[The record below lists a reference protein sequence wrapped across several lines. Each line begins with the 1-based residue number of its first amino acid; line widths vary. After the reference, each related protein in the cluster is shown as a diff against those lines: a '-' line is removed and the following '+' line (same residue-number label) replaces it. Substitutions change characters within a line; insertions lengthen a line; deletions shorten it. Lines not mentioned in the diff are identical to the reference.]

1 MCNDAWCMTTA
12 PWISEIVSGQ
22 VGAELD
28 LVPKSEREERQVRTL
43 LAQLEAAPRPLVAA
57 HDATGAQ
64 GEASTSAPAALPAQ
78 RTRSGRAAAG
88 GRAPRRA
95 AGPGRGVPGAS
106 RFASISSANGG
117 PERRNGAH
125 ASAPAQTP
133 SNGQDAQAAPAKA
146 AQPGE
151 QTPGARPAGDAANG
165 TSEQA
170 GGGGVLPAGSAALPL
185 PSLGAP
191 LPGVVGQDLVAAG
204 MATAAAREAPG
215 PEHAAAEQ
223 RVAASP
229 SGQQSAAT
237 PGGDISQQSPIAEL
251 KLPQQ
256 AVANGYV
263 SAASAALTGD
273 AKLGGVG
280 ESSAAARA
288 RVRAAAAK
296 ARRAAAAE
304 ARASEARRER
314 ARTLPARLSAMAL
327 SRPAAA
333 YSSAPLR
340 VQPARSSGAQGAA
353 EARASAAKPTAAAA
367 RAASPEAAEQAQT
380 ASGVE
385 VGRDQVVVEDS
396 PVALL
401 QGSMGA
407 RQEGIAWEAFHCA
420 GKERTQPPTAPP
432 EPAGPVRAS
441 AGAGQDAAATPA
453 SREQGHG
460 EPRGG
465 GVADRGGRAVR
476 HPLRRSMRS
485 RLRDSRDPA
494 HLQRQAGITQAGA
507 QEAAAPAAR
516 RGSWRHRHSAGSAAD
531 RHGAAGEQL
540 ESANAGLPAPAYE
553 QGKGLFWGMLQPRGA
568 AKGRAQAPT
577 SGHAAGPAA
586 DAAAVS
592 PSAAPAEPRAAG
604 TAQPG
609 TDRSGAA
616 EARAATR
623 FEPGQQPA
631 LDMGTAA
638 KHAAAADAKREGRAA
653 TVARAQARASQRVAG
668 GAGVGSAQPAG
679 SPSQVGRAVPRV
691 QPVTSASLRVP
702 AGALEAAPGKGQ
714 AGEAAVGGEGQGAT
728 DAAAR
733 DRSSSPGQGAGGTR
747 SRSAAQAGMQAQA
760 EAGDA
765 NPAWVQPARAHRTP
779 EAGRESAGPS
789 AAPADSEALAL
800 LQAGP
805 QPEQAAAP
813 APDVS
818 AAGASEQGTAV
829 RTAGGEPA
837 LELGAPGKAERPAQ
851 AAGRQATPAEP
862 APVQAAAPTVVP
874 PAVSL
879 PDVAAPALPTPS
891 SAPQAA
897 GPQAVEA
904 GRVAKAKA
912 PRHAPATD
920 ARYGAVESGEPRYK
934 PRSPSGA
941 RPPRPRSFL
950 HQSLTG
956 DARLAYAQG
965 CCGQRCQGV
974 VHACMPKAHA

>member
-1 MCNDAWCMTTA
+1 MTTA
-12 PWISEIVSGQ
+12 PWVSEMIGGQ

-28 LVPKSEREERQVRTL
+28 LVPKSEREERHVRAL
-43 LAQLEAAPRPLVAA
+43 LAQLEAAPRPVVAA

-64 GEASTSAPAALPAQ
+64 GEASTSAPAALPAP

-95 AGPGRGVPGAS
+95 AGQGRGAPGAS
-106 RFASISSANGG
+106 CFASISSANGG
-117 PERRNGAH
+117 PERRTGA
-125 ASAPAQTP
+125 SSSIPAQTP

-151 QTPGARPAGDAANG
+151 QTPGAAPAGGSANG
-165 TSEQA
+165 ASEQA
-170 GGGGVLPAGSAALPL
+170 AGGGVLPAGSAALPL

-204 MATAAAREAPG
+204 MAAAAAREAPK
-215 PEHAAAEQ
+215 PERAAAEQ

-229 SGQQSAAT
+229 TGQQSAAT
-237 PGGDISQQSPIAEL
+237 SGSDVSQQSPIAGL

-280 ESSAAARA
+280 ESGAAARA
-288 RVRAAAAK
+288 RARAAAAK

-304 ARASEARRER
+304 TRAGEARRER

-333 YSSAPLR
+333 YSSEPLR
-340 VQPARSSGAQGAA
+340 VQPARSSGTQGAA
-353 EARASAAKPTAAAA
+353 AARASAAKLAAAA
-367 RAASPEAAEQAQT
+367 APAASPEAAEQAQT

-385 VGRDQVVVEDS
+385 VGSDKVLVEDS
-396 PVALL
+396 PAPLL
-401 QGSMGA
+401 QGPTGA
-407 RQEGIAWEAFHCA
+407 REEGIAWEAFQQA
-420 GKERTQPPTAPP
+420 GAEGMEPRTVPP
-432 EPAGPVRAS
+432 EPAGPVHAS
-441 AGAGQDAAATPA
+441 AGAGQDAVATPT

-460 EPRGG
+460 EPRAGG
-465 GVADRGGRAVR
+465 DADRGGRAVR
-476 HPLRRSMRS
+476 QPLRRSMRS

-494 HLQRQAGITQAGA
+494 HLQRQTGVTQAGA
-507 QEAAAPAAR
+507 QEASAPAVR
-516 RGSWRHRHSAGSAAD
+516 RGSWRHHRNAGSAVD
-531 RHGAAGEQL
+531 RHGAAGEQQ
-540 ESANAGLPAPAYE
+540 EWADVGLPAPECE

-577 SGHAAGPAA
+577 SGHAASPAA
-586 DAAAVS
+586 DADAVS
-592 PSAAPAEPRAAG
+592 PSVAPAEPSAAG

-609 TDRSGAA
+609 TDCSGAA
-616 EARAATR
+616 EARAAMR

-631 LDMGTAA
+631 LDMGTAT
-638 KHAAAADAKREGRAA
+638 KHAAAADAKREGRATSA
-653 TVARAQARASQRVAG
+653 ARAHPGTLRGVAG
-668 GAGVGSAQPAG
+668 GADAGTAQPAG
-679 SPSQVGRAVPRV
+679 SPSQVGRAFSRV
-691 QPVTSASLRVP
+691 QPAASASLRVP
-702 AGALEAAPGKGQ
+702 EGALEAAPGKGQ
-714 AGEAAVGGEGQGAT
+714 AAEPAAGGEGQGAT
-728 DAAAR
+728 HAAAL
-733 DRSSSPGQGAGGTR
+733 DRSSSPGQGAGGTS
-747 SRSAAQAGMQAQA
+747 SRSAAQAGVEAQA

-765 NPAWVQPARAHRTP
+765 NAVQVQQAACAHRTP

-789 AAPADSEALAL
+789 AAPADSGALAPP
-800 LQAGP
+800 QAGP
-805 QPEQAAAP
+805 QPEQAAVP

-818 AAGASEQGTAV
+818 AAEAPEQGTAV

-837 LELGAPGKAERPAQ
+837 HELGAPGKAEPPAQ
-851 AAGRQATPAEP
+851 AAARKATSAEP
-862 APVQAAAPTVVP
+862 APVQAATPSVVP
-874 PAVSL
+874 PAMSL
-879 PDVAAPALPTPS
+879 PEVAAPALPMPS

-904 GRVAKAKA
+904 GRAAKAKA

-941 RPPRPRSFL
+941 LPLSSGTFL
-950 HQSLTG
+950 LPD
-956 DARLAYAQG
+956 DARLAYTQL
-965 CCGQRCQGV
+965 CFGQRCQGQCGPCM
-974 VHACMPKAHA
+974 HAQSPCLPMLT